1 MMASLLVVARTA
13 PASEDGV
20 QLGGVK
26 RPPVLTVRIAREPSE
41 TSGAIKEPG
50 PRQAATRLA
59 DGQRGD
65 ERAVRRR
72 VLLHQALQGFRHPM
86 DGMGW
91 QYLKSVRQL
100 LVGNEDSALRDAFE
114 KCTRA
119 CMRRHPI
126 VLSESSALSAAKVT
140 RLASRLLVSKYPP
153 ALTRVP
159 RDATAMVLI
168 FFSCDVTAAGTATGS
183 TSISLYQPTTED
195 VAGWSAAKGA
205 LEADIAESNIRLG
218 LQRALAKPATS
229 TPEIVAN
236 GAMGK
241 SRTKAARPQA
251 G

>member
-26 RPPVLTVRIAREPSE
+26 RPRVLTVRIAREPAE

-50 PRQAATRLA
+50 PRLAATRLA

-159 RDATAMVLI
+159 RDATAIVLI
-168 FFSCDVTAAGTATGS
+168 FFSCDVTAAGPPLAQRRFRYAEIMRNTLDTPPTGLDQPHRFPFELIRETPLFIPAHS
-183 TSISLYQPTTED
+183 YLLYP
-195 VAGWSAAKGA
+195 
-205 LEADIAESNIRLG
+205 
-218 LQRALAKPATS
+218 P
-229 TPEIVAN
+229 
-236 GAMGK
+236 
-241 SRTKAARPQA
+241 
-251 G
+251 

>member
-13 PASEDGV
+13 PAREDGV

-26 RPPVLTVRIAREPSE
+26 RPRVLTVRIAREPSE

-65 ERAVRRR
+65 ERAVRRC

-91 QYLKSVRQL
+91 QYLESVRQL
-100 LVGNEDSALRDAFE
+100 PVGNENSALRNAFE

-126 VLSESSALSAAKVT
+126 VLSESSSLSAAKVT
-140 RLASRLLVSKYPP
+140 RLASRLLGSKYPP
-153 ALTRVP
+153 ALTRVL
-159 RDATAMVLI
+159 RDATAIVPLEHDPKKLQTFWI
-168 FFSCDVTAAGTATGS
+168 RSCV
-183 TSISLYQPTTED
+183 
-195 VAGWSAAKGA
+195 K
-205 LEADIAESNIRLG
+205 SNRCGELPIL
-218 LQRALAKPATS
+218 LK
-229 TPEIVAN
+229 V
-236 GAMGK
+236 
-241 SRTKAARPQA
+241 
-251 G
+251 

>member
-1 MMASLLVVARTA
+1 MDIDSDRCDWWGSGQSAAPVTGRIVSVSMMASLLVARTA
-13 PASEDGV
+13 PAREDGV

-26 RPPVLTVRIAREPSE
+26 RPRVLTVRIAREPSE
-41 TSGAIKEPG
+41 TSGAIKEPE

-100 LVGNEDSALRDAFE
+100 LVGNEDSALRDAFK

-159 RDATAMVLI
+159 HDATAIVLI
-168 FFSCDVTAAGTATGS
+168 FFS
-183 TSISLYQPTTED
+183 
-195 VAGWSAAKGA
+195 
-205 LEADIAESNIRLG
+205 
-218 LQRALAKPATS
+218 
-229 TPEIVAN
+229 PE
-236 GAMGK
+236 
-241 SRTKAARPQA
+241 R
-251 G
+251 

>member
-26 RPPVLTVRIAREPSE
+26 RPRVLTVRIAREPAE

-65 ERAVRRR
+65 ERAVRRC

-91 QYLKSVRQL
+91 QYLESVRQL
-100 LVGNEDSALRDAFE
+100 PVGNEDSALRNAFE

-126 VLSESSALSAAKVT
+126 VRSESSSLSAAKVT

-153 ALTRVP
+153 ALTRVLRHLQIP
-159 RDATAMVLI
+159 TTPATAP
-168 FFSCDVTAAGTATGS
+168 STAG
-183 TSISLYQPTTED
+183 
-195 VAGWSAAKGA
+195 
-205 LEADIAESNIRLG
+205 
-218 LQRALAKPATS
+218 
-229 TPEIVAN
+229 
-236 GAMGK
+236 
-241 SRTKAARPQA
+241 
-251 G
+251 